1 MDRGGMDQGADRR
14 EKAMSMAM
22 RRKEEYL
29 GARVPKELRD
39 RVIQKAKEQGVPV
52 SILIRNI
59 LEDAFNSEVES
70 MVASDD
76 LNKVAFDDVLGWEV
90 ITLNKSVNCASCGV
104 QLGASEKAVLGLGLS
119 KPLVI
124 CGGCKDKL

>member
-1 MDRGGMDQGADRR
+1 MDESMMEQGARRR

-39 RVIQKAKEQGVPV
+39 RVIQKAKEMGVPV

-59 LEDAFNSEVES
+59 LEEAFKDTANSSGVKVVEES
-70 MVASDD
+70 SI
-76 LNKVAFDDVLGWEV
+76 FDEVLGWEV
-90 ITLNKSVNCASCGV
+90 ITLNKSVDCVRCGV
-104 QLGASEKAVLGLGLS
+104 QLSASEKAVLGLGLA
-119 KPLVI
+119 KPVVI
-124 CGGCKDKL
+124 CRSCKDKL